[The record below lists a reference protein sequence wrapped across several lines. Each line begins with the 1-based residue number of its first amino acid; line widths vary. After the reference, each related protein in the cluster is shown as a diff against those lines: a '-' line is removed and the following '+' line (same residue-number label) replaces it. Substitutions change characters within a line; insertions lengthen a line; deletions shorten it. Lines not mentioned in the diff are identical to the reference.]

1 MFRKLLGLIGTPVP
15 APRTLRATG
24 LHSPYAQPAANA
36 LYNLLFCDD
45 PDAFRPRAGEAA
57 APWQATL
64 YAADAQ
70 PERIAALARD
80 TSADARVRALAWGR
94 LRALGQPVPPK
105 LLLGVVVEVP
115 LEGGLDTLAAFA
127 DGGVRYINQT
137 GKVSVF
143 EGHEDLQPL
152 VEGLFGAAR
161 TVVAQIGP
169 WDRERLP
176 APRPGRVRLSFLV
189 SDGLYF
195 GDGVF
200 TEMERDPLAGPVI
213 AHATQ
218 LLQRAVAIAA
228 A

>member
-1 MFRKLLGLIGTPVP
+1 MFRKLFGLIGTP
-15 APRTLRATG
+15 APTPRAPRATG

-45 PDAFRPRAGEAA
+45 PAAFRPRPGEAA

-94 LRALGQPVPPK
+94 LRALGHPVPPK

-115 LEGGLDTLAAFA
+115 LDGGLDTLAAFA

-143 EGHEDLQPL
+143 EGHEDLRPL

-176 APRPGRVRLSFLV
+176 APRPGRIRLSFLV

-213 AHATQ
+213 AQATQ
-218 LLQRAVAIAA
+218 LVQRVVAIATA
-228 A
+228 